1 MGMGE
6 KVIKDAVHG
15 YVPIPEEYFRRFI
28 DTPHFQRL
36 RRIEQTSMRVLYPSA
51 RHDRF
56 IHSVGTFHLGRLAL
70 ENLIRNSPQVE
81 IAPEDQEAFKIAC
94 LLHDC
99 GHAPFSHTFENYFSA
114 KSPLLELLKR
124 YAPNHENFHDDLENS
139 AEAASHEYLSALL
152 AVTVFG
158 DAIQSCGADP
168 LLVARMI
175 VGAEFLTPTP
185 RNALI
190 QLLNGRAIDVDKLDY
205 VLRDIAV
212 SGIRTHQVD
221 VQRLL
226 SSLQVVQLD
235 GFKLCFGKQALSAI
249 SNVFEVKNFLQ
260 QWVFS
265 HHTVQYDQH
274 LLKQCVKE
282 AAVAHT
288 GAKDPDSALGAI
300 FNPNTYLGRGDLPEP
315 CIKMLCDDDLV
326 HLIKKY
332 EVPTASEWL
341 YRQYKMVPLWK
352 SYSEFCYL
360 FGRAGIHDKKGKIER
375 CLNEIGLAEGTWLLL
390 MQTEK
395 HLVIEHDA
403 LNICMSKEVV
413 VPYGQLTHYLTRS
426 WMEQF
431 YYVYM
436 QRNQLHFKDVVI
448 RRLKEAI
455 H

>member
-1 MGMGE
+1 M
-6 KVIKDAVHG
+6 
-15 YVPIPEEYFRRFI
+15 
-28 DTPHFQRL
+28 
-36 RRIEQTSMRVLYPSA
+36 
-51 RHDRF
+51 
-56 IHSVGTFHLGRLAL
+56 
-70 ENLIRNSPQVE
+70 
-81 IAPEDQEAFKIAC
+81 
-94 LLHDC
+94 
-99 GHAPFSHTFENYFSA
+99 
-114 KSPLLELLKR
+114 
-124 YAPNHENFHDDLENS
+124 
-139 AEAASHEYLSALL
+139 
-152 AVTVFG
+152 
-158 DAIQSCGADP
+158 
-168 LLVARMI
+168 
-175 VGAEFLTPTP
+175 
-185 RNALI
+185 
-190 QLLNGRAIDVDKLDY
+190 
-205 VLRDIAV
+205 
-212 SGIRTHQVD
+212 
-221 VQRLL
+221 
-226 SSLQVVQLD
+226 
-235 GFKLCFGKQALSAI
+235 
-249 SNVFEVKNFLQ
+249 
-260 QWVFS
+260 
-265 HHTVQYDQH
+265 
-274 LLKQCVKE
+274 
-282 AAVAHT
+282 AHI
-288 GAKDPDSALGAI
+288 GAKDPDIALAAI

-413 VPYGQLTHYLTRS
+413 VPYGQLTHYLTSS